1 MFTKEELAHGLDS
14 RIIGNKF
21 FLFDSLDSTNACGKT
36 LADAGIE
43 EGAVVLTDFQTA
55 GRGRNGRSW
64 TSDAG
69 QNLLFSVV
77 LRPTF
82 PKEQATFLTFFSAIS
97 IVRALEA
104 ELKTPLECKWPND
117 VLLNGKKFC
126 GILLENSFQ
135 QDKMAYSVVGIGVNV
150 NQKEFSEDLKDRA
163 TSLCFEQKQKFDRKR
178 LFQKI
183 LSEMDKLYESVRAG
197 DFQAVMEDWNSHCSM
212 FGKQVRVVKSHETLS
227 GTAVGLSP
235 EGGLVVQTSRGTST
249 VYAGD
254 VSILT
259 L

>member
-1 MFTKEELAHGLDS
+1 MFTKEELTRGLDS

-21 FLFDSLDSTNACGKT
+21 FLFDSLDSTNACAKT

-64 TSDAG
+64 NSEAG

-77 LRPTF
+77 LRPKF
-82 PKEQATFLTFFSAIS
+82 PRDQATFLTFFSAIS

-104 ELKTPLECKWPND
+104 KLKERIECKWPND
-117 VLLNGKKFC
+117 LLLNGRKFC

-135 QDKMAYSVVGIGVNV
+135 QDKLAYSVVGIGLNV
-150 NQKEFSEDLKDRA
+150 NQKEFGEDLRERA
-163 TSLCFEQKQKFDRKR
+163 TSLRFECKKDFDRKR

-183 LSEMDKLYESVRAG
+183 LSEMDRLYESAQAG
-197 DFQAVMEDWNSHCSM
+197 DFRSVMENWNKHCTM
-212 FGKQVRVVKSHETLS
+212 FGKPVKVVKSHETLS

-235 EGGLVVQTSRGTST
+235 EGGLVVETSKGKSI

-259 L
+259 

>member
-1 MFTKEELAHGLDS
+1 MFTKEELTRGLDS
-14 RIIGNKF
+14 RVIGSKF
-21 FLFDSLDSTNACGKT
+21 FLFDSVDSTNACAKT

-64 TSDAG
+64 NSEAG

-77 LRPTF
+77 LRPEF
-82 PKEQATFLTFFSAIS
+82 PRDQATFLTFYSAIS
-97 IVRALEA
+97 IVRALEP

-135 QDKMAYSVVGIGVNV
+135 QDKLAYSVIGIGLNV
-150 NQKEFSEDLKDRA
+150 NQKEFGEDLRDRA
-163 TSLCFEQKQKFDRKR
+163 TSLFFEQKKEFDRKR

-183 LSEMDKLYESVRAG
+183 LLEMDKLYASVRAG
-197 DFQAVMEDWNSHCSM
+197 DFHAVMEDWSKHCTM
-212 FGKQVRVVKSHETLS
+212 FGKTVKVIKSDETLS

-235 EGGLVVQTSRGTST
+235 EGGLVVETSTGTST

-259 L
+259 

>member
-1 MFTKEELAHGLDS
+1 MFTKEELARGLDS
-14 RIIGNKF
+14 RIIGTKF
-21 FLFDSLDSTNACGKT
+21 FVFDSVDSTNACAKT

-64 TSDAG
+64 NSETG

-77 LRPTF
+77 LRPEF
-82 PKEQATFLTFFSAIS
+82 PKEQATFLTFYSAIS
-97 IVRALEA
+97 IVRALEP
-104 ELKTPLECKWPND
+104 ELKVRIECKWPND
-117 VLLNGKKFC
+117 LLLNGKKFC

-135 QDKMAYSVVGIGVNV
+135 QDKLTYSVVGIGLNV
-150 NQKEFSEDLKDRA
+150 NQKEFGEDLKERA
-163 TSLCFEQKQKFDRKR
+163 TSLRFERKKNFDRKR

-183 LSEMDKLYESVRAG
+183 LSEMDRLYESVQAG
-197 DFQAVMEDWNSHCSM
+197 DFRAVMEDWNKHCTM
-212 FGKQVRVVKSHETLS
+212 FGKTVKVVKPHETLS

-235 EGGLVVQTSRGTST
+235 EGGLVVETSTGTST

-259 L
+259 

>member
-1 MFTKEELAHGLDS
+1 MFTKEELTRGLDS
-14 RIIGNKF
+14 RIIGTKF
-21 FLFDSLDSTNACGKT
+21 FLFDSVDSTNACAKT

-64 TSDAG
+64 NSEAG

-77 LRPTF
+77 LRPEF
-82 PKEQATFLTFFSAIS
+82 PRDQATFLTFYSAIS
-97 IVRALEA
+97 IVRALEP

-117 VLLNGKKFC
+117 VLLNGKKVC

-135 QDKMAYSVVGIGVNV
+135 QDKLAYSVVGIGVNV
-150 NQKEFSEDLKDRA
+150 NQNEFSEDLKDRA
-163 TSLCFEQKQKFDRKR
+163 TSLFFEQKQEFDRKL
-178 LFQKI
+178 LFQRI
-183 LSEMDKLYESVRAG
+183 LSEMDRLYESVRVG
-197 DFQAVMEDWNSHCSM
+197 DFHVVMEDWNTHCTM
-212 FGKQVRVVKSHETLS
+212 FGKSVMVARSGETLS

-235 EGGLVVQTSRGTST
+235 EGGLVIETATGKST

-254 VSILT
+254 VSILI
-259 L
+259 